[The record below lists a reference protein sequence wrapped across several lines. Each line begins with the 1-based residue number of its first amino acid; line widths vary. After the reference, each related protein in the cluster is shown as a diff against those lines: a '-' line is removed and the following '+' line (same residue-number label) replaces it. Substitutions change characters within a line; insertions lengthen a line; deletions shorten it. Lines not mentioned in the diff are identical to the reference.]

1 VSFVADLRTVWR
13 RSDFRR
19 LYATRLLSQAAD
31 GCFQVALGTY
41 VFFNPDQ
48 ATTTAKAAAAFT
60 VLLLPY
66 SIVGPFAGVF
76 LDRWSRQRVLAD
88 TNLVRAGLVIVVA
101 TMVANGWS
109 GWLFFGS
116 ALIVVSLNRFVLA
129 ALSAALPHV
138 VSGDE
143 LVMGNSVSTTS
154 GTVIALL
161 GGGIGLAVRG
171 LFGHGN
177 HANAAVLVVAAA
189 VYCASSLAARTMTA
203 QSLGPDLDDVARPTT
218 RAEIRRVAQGMVA
231 GARHV
236 WARRPAGYALVTITV
251 HRFFWGLSTVAT
263 VLLYRNYF
271 NFGADVDNV
280 SGLALVVGA
289 AGVGV
294 VLAAWLTPIAVAR
307 IGKERWI
314 VSLLV
319 GGAVVEAGL
328 AALFHQPAYVIAA
341 LFLGLVAQGVK
352 ICVDTLVQQHVD
364 DVFRGR
370 VFSLYDV
377 VFNVSFVAAAGAG
390 VAVLPMTGKS
400 YLVVGLIAV
409 GYLVAGVGY
418 RAAYTQ
424 ETRRHAATE
433 SDALAAVKPEE
444 GLARLP

>member
-1 VSFVADLRTVWR
+1 
-13 RSDFRR
+13 
-19 LYATRLLSQAAD
+19 
-31 GCFQVALGTY
+31 
-41 VFFNPDQ
+41 
-48 ATTTAKAAAAFT
+48 
-60 VLLLPY
+60 
-66 SIVGPFAGVF
+66 
-76 LDRWSRQRVLAD
+76 
-88 TNLVRAGLVIVVA
+88 
-101 TMVANGWS
+101 
-109 GWLFFGS
+109 
-116 ALIVVSLNRFVLA
+116 
-129 ALSAALPHV
+129 
-138 VSGDE
+138 
-143 LVMGNSVSTTS
+143 
-154 GTVIALL
+154 
-161 GGGIGLAVRG
+161 
-171 LFGHGN
+171 
-177 HANAAVLVVAAA
+177 
-189 VYCASSLAARTMTA
+189 
-203 QSLGPDLDDVARPTT
+203 
-218 RAEIRRVAQGMVA
+218 
-231 GARHV
+231 
-236 WARRPAGYALVTITV
+236 
-251 HRFFWGLSTVAT
+251 